1 MTDILNSQNLKNIA
15 KALLLLQICLIT
27 WLCSGTR
34 VEHLMP
40 MFYVSSILF
49 ALSTISDPDFGRNI
63 FQKTLFFSI
72 IIFSIIATIQY
83 ANPFAEHIYEE
94 KYNYIKNLEHIS
106 WLPTSVIGEFSDG
119 NPMRSICVLLTSF
132 LTVISAISLFR
143 ERRFARLALIAF
155 ALNSTLMAIFAIYQ
169 DAAGFSA
176 PYNSVY
182 STSLFYGTFFL
193 SNAAGAFLNMGM
205 SACFALS
212 IIFAKKNT
220 FNGRILSLLW
230 FLCAITNAISVYISE
245 SNAAIILCIFLAGCF
260 LLYIFWEIMSRAV
273 SAKTAAVILI
283 FLSAIPSIIAIDYVV
298 EANIN
303 TRRGREIKNSTL
315 GRLVFYEASM
325 KIISENPL
333 WGIGGECSRYVLP
346 NKLSDIKNKNN
357 GLPSFPDRPHSDIIE
372 YAVDYG
378 IFGISLLAACA
389 VAWLTAIWR
398 RRKKLNSANI
408 FLFLGVITCLAHG
421 SFDMEL
427 HIPSTMIA
435 FGLLS
440 VWSFSELIVRR
451 HSHGKS
457 W

>member
-1 MTDILNSQNLKNIA
+1 MPDLLNCSHLKNIA
-15 KALLLLQICLIT
+15 RALLLLQICLIT

-40 MFYVSSILF
+40 MFYVSATLF
-49 ALSTISDPDFGRNI
+49 TFTTISDPDFGRNI
-63 FQKTLFFSI
+63 FQKTLFISI
-72 IIFSIIATIQY
+72 IIFSIIAIIQY

-94 KYNYIKNLEHIS
+94 KYNYIKSIDHIP

-119 NPMRSICVLLTSF
+119 NPMRSICILLTSF

-143 ERRFARLALIAF
+143 ERLFARFALIVF
-155 ALNSTLMAIFAIYQ
+155 AINSTLMAIFAVYQ

-230 FLCAITNAISVYISE
+230 FFCAITNAISVYISK

-283 FLSAIPSIIAIDYVV
+283 FLSAIPLIIAFNYI
-298 EANIN
+298 ETNIN
-303 TRRGREIKNSTL
+303 TRTGREIKNSVF
-315 GRLVFYEASM
+315 GRLVSYEASM
-325 KIISENPL
+325 KIISENPI

-346 NKLSDIKNKNN
+346 NKLSEINNKNN

-372 YAVDYG
+372 YTVDYG
-378 IFGISLLAACA
+378 IFGILVLAACA
-389 VAWLTAIWR
+389 LAWLSAIWGH
-398 RRKKLNSANI
+398 RKKLNSANF
-408 FLFLGVITCLAHG
+408 FLILGVITCLAHG

-440 VWSFSELIVRR
+440 VWSFSELINRR
-451 HSHGKS
+451 RIHGKS
-457 W
+457 R